1 MTNGIIMQINW
12 QLQQVKNCYN
22 VMKYKKKLEKLRNR
36 QGAWDK
42 MPAAYQRACKRPGSQ
57 KK

>member
-1 MTNGIIMQINW
+1 
-12 QLQQVKNCYN
+12 
-22 VMKYKKKLEKLRNR
+22 MKYKKKLEKLRNR

-42 MPAAYQRACKRPGSQ
+42 MPPAYQRACKRPGSQ